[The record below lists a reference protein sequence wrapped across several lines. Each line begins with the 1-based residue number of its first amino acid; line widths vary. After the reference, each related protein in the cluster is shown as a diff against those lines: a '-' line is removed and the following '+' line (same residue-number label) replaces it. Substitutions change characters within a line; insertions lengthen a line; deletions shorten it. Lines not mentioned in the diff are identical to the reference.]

1 MKPGVQ
7 ATLVA
12 DDATNVPSPTSCVHF
27 PSIQI
32 TVTII
37 IKIGR
42 ERLEAI
48 VGSKTGVACASDDT
62 SSSFRNNLKICSF
75 SSLRRGLK
83 LGQMDAA
90 EKRGKEGKCV
100 KFGQAS
106 GMREGKL
113 KGGGRRERVGRK
125 VHR

>member
-90 EKRGKEGKCV
+90 EKRGKEGRKANGASKCDSTFD
-100 KFGQAS
+100 KLLGC
-106 GMREGKL
+106 GRES
-113 KGGGRRERVGRK
+113 
-125 VHR
+125 